1 MPKSNFLL
9 IFGTNI
15 LFIPM
20 TFFSVLSILS
30 IEYEGAE
37 NSKAYI
43 FGIIVSAFIFYSL
56 LLKRL
61 LLRKRFSVEPIFL
74 GISFLIVINAIL
86 VSIFLDIPSVKFI
99 YQFFLLVL
107 PAFFFGMEL
116 GLKDKTSSVSQL
128 FLFVSVIVTTSVI
141 ILVPKMLLVPTNE
154 LMTFFGGGQYQA
166 FSYSVSISYMISFV
180 YYSFYLDDQRSRLG
194 ILFILMFIIQIL
206 GIALSGGRGGI
217 GIVLLGTVWVLFI
230 KYPFFKLIRIL
241 LIFIAIVTF
250 FGFIVLMSLED
261 YTERIFESSAR
272 LFSFISADGFDF
284 QQTSNRDLVYIETMK
299 TIGKSPV
306 FGYGIFGYLKET
318 NFAYPHNF
326 FLEILLQGG
335 LILFVCWIGLFFI
348 FWRKLLFLI
357 RSGNNHKFLLVTF
370 TYSFVHLMFSATYL
384 LEPFFWFNL
393 AYVFTASNKKW
404 AKTKISQ

>member
-180 YYSFYLDDQRSRLG
+180 YYSFYLDNQRSRLG
-194 ILFILMFIIQIL
+194 ILFILVFIIQIL

-230 KYPFFKLIRIL
+230 KYSFFKLIRIL
-241 LIFIAIVTF
+241 LVILAIVTF

-284 QQTSNRDLVYIETMK
+284 QQTSNRDVVYIETMK

-404 AKTKISQ
+404 VKTKISQ